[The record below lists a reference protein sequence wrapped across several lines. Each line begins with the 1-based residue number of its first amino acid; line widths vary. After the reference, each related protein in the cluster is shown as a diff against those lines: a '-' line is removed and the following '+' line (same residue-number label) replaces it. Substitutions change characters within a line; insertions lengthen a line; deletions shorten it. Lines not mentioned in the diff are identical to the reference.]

1 MSCLSA
7 FLPISLLFPPFQR
20 HSQHILYLPVM
31 GSPDSRLQTCS
42 LARERPGTPGI
53 FSILETFKRHKR
65 QTATE
70 RDKCTLLI

>member
-1 MSCLSA
+1 MPPVRHRINHANQEAGFLSYGITA
-7 FLPISLLFPPFQR
+7 APP
-20 HSQHILYLPVM
+20 
-31 GSPDSRLQTCS
+31 D
-42 LARERPGTPGI
+42 LAPGTPGI